1 MAHLKAFYCSVVGAG
16 LAVVL
21 SGCTTTPQAKSASA
35 PKKAL
40 VVTVTTGFRH
50 DSIKTAEETIAK
62 LGEQSGA
69 YTVEY
74 VHQPPNEPS
83 QPNKPNAPKAP
94 KADSDPE
101 KQKAAQE
108 KYDKE
113 KEKYEADL
121 AKYLADEPKLKADYE
136 KAKAEWDQ
144 KVKEALRKLSPLSLR
159 NYDIVIFANTT
170 GDLPLPDPNGFI
182 DWVRQGHA
190 FVATHSGSD
199 TFHGYRP
206 YIDMLGGEFQTHGA
220 QEKVDCIVADQNHP
234 ATKHFGT
241 HYNIGDR
248 QEEIYIIK
256 SYNPK
261 TVHELLYLDKHPNTK
276 EPGHYAVSWCKQF
289 GKGKVFYTSLGHN
302 KFVWERDDYQKHVLG
317 GIKWAL
323 GLEPGDATPQAK

>member
-1 MAHLKAFYCSVVGAG
+1 
-16 LAVVL
+16 
-21 SGCTTTPQAKSASA
+21 
-35 PKKAL
+35 
-40 VVTVTTGFRH
+40 VTTGFRH
-50 DSIKTAEETIAK
+50 DSIKTAEQTLAR
-62 LGEQSGA
+62 LGTESGA
-69 YTVEY
+69 FTVDY

-83 QPNKPNAPKAP
+83 EPNKPNPPKAP
-94 KADSDPE
+94 KVDPDAE

-108 KYDKE
+108 KYE
-113 KEKYEADL
+113 KEKDKYETDL
-121 AKYLADEPKLKADYE
+121 AQYLKDEPKLKEDYK
-136 KAKAEWDQ
+136 KAKAQWDIE
-144 KVKEALRKLSPLSLR
+144 VKRALQKLSPASLR
-159 NYDIVIFANTT
+159 NYDLVIFANTT

-199 TFHGYRP
+199 TFHGYKP
-206 YIDMLGGEFQTHGA
+206 YIEMLGGEFQTHGA
-220 QEKVDCIVADQNHP
+220 QVKVDCIVADQNHP
-234 ATKHFGT
+234 ATRHLGS

-248 QEEIYIIK
+248 AEEIYIIK

-261 TVHELLYLDKHPNTK
+261 TVHELLYLDKHPNSN

-302 KFVWERDDYQKHVLG
+302 QFVWQREDYQKHLLG